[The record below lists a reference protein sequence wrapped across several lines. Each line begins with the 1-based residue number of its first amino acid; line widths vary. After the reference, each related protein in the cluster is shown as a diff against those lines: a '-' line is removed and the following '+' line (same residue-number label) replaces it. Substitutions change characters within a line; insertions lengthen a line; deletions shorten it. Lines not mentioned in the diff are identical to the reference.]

1 MVNKGD
7 KDMQKTKYVVVR
19 RATNEIVRYC
29 NTERSAIKFA
39 WALSDLSGNKTAFK
53 ATTLKGDK

>member
-1 MVNKGD
+1 MK
-7 KDMQKTKYVVVR
+7 KTKYAVVR

-29 NTERSAIKFA
+29 STERSAVKFA

-53 ATTLKGDK
+53 AVTR

>member
-53 ATTLKGDK
+53 AVTR